1 VTRAFTFPG
10 LSTRVVFGSG
20 TLAQAGD
27 EVRGLGR
34 SRALVLSTPHQRA
47 EAEALAGRLGPLAA
61 GVFPR
66 AAMHTPVEVTE
77 VCPVREVR
85 RACGL

>member
-1 VTRAFTFPG
+1 MRKLLLLYLVMIFNAAAS
-10 LSTRVVFGSG
+10 L
-20 TLAQAGD
+20 LAQAGD